1 MVKGIINLVK
11 QFGVITVAEGI
22 ESMDQ
27 VEFLR
32 SVHCDMIQGYVY
44 YRPMPQEDY
53 ERLLFSETE

>member
-44 YRPMPQEDY
+44 YPPSPHQD
-53 ERLLFSETE
+53 SDSQQNSQTE